1 MKTNILTLVITLV
14 VGIVLT
20 GALLAPVLSDSQ
32 EALYEKETNTGTILL
47 NPVEEAHTGSIALVD
62 GVATFTIDG
71 NALTQT
77 IDTTKRHAAA
87 IGNNFMIGATG
98 NNIAIDYWDGTN
110 AGHVTT
116 GVESASFEI
125 AADKTVTLKYT
136 VSGNETTI
144 NVPENDWIFVAN
156 DNGTYIESAEYYGG
170 SAYVTDLNQFY
181 SGSWTFVSGY
191 QYGMHNTEVTVNGVT
206 IDPEDVVIDTEAV
219 GGFTKVNYSFTDAKT
234 YFTFDANGTDK
245 SVNVFVVIVPKTV
258 QYMPESN
265 QPINSIYGA
274 ILPIVIVSLVM
285 VAIGAVVRSRDN

>member
-14 VGIVLT
+14 VGIILT

-47 NPVEEAHTGSIALVD
+47 NPVEEEHTGSIALVD

-98 NNIAIDYWDGTN
+98 NNIAIDYWDGT
-110 AGHVTT
+110 AAKHVTT

-136 VSGNETTI
+136 ISETETTV
-144 NVPENDWIFVAN
+144 NVPANNWIFVAN
-156 DNGTYIESAEYYGG
+156 DNGTYIESDEYYGG
-170 SAYVTDLNQFY
+170 SAYLNNLDQLY
-181 SGSWTFVSGY
+181 AGSWTFTNNY
-191 QYGMHNTEVTVNGVT
+191 QFGMHNTEVTVNGTT
-206 IDPEDVVIDTEAV
+206 IDPANVVIDAV
-219 GGFTKVNYSFTDAKT
+219 NENGFIKVNYSFTESKT
-234 YFTFDANGTDK
+234 YFTFDAAGTTK
-245 SVNVFVVIVPKTV
+245 TANVFTVIVPATV

-265 QPINSIYGA
+265 QPIEALYGA

-285 VAIGAVVRSRDN
+285 VAIGAIVRSRED